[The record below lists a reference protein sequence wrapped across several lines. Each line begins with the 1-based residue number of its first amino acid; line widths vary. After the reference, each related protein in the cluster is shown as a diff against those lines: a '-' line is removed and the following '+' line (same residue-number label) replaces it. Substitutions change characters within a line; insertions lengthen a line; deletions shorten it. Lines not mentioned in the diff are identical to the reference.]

1 MPPGSYNP
9 LYSAGKIWV
18 TRADGAELTVID
30 AKSGALSGSVRSGPK
45 PRFLTAGAGA
55 VWTLNQGDG
64 SLTRIDIRTRQA
76 IQTTLLGTPGHGGDI
91 SFGGGMLWTTV
102 AKVPLTVV
110 DADTGL
116 VLCRW
121 TGPGGDSLGIGHD
134 AIWLTNYE
142 AGTIARIE
150 IHDALSH
157 CKGHP

>member
-1 MPPGSYNP
+1 MRALIANLGAVRKGGPGWAACTTAAI
-9 LYSAGKIWV
+9 LQ
-18 TRADGAELTVID
+18 
-30 AKSGALSGSVRSGPK
+30 ALSC
-45 PRFLTAGAGA
+45 TAVAA
-55 VWTLNQGDG
+55 ASDSARPVWTLNQGDG